1 MAVIKGKI
9 TDAKTGEPIY
19 NAHVI
24 FTDKKG
30 NPYSPLKG
38 TVTNFD
44 GTYSFD
50 TLYGYYLKVLM
61 LGYDELVKPIDLTKF
76 QSGGNYANVIDFQLQ
91 PNSYNL
97 PEVVIKGKRTTPT
110 PVPNWWNKNRGI
122 ALLAGMVVVGF
133 IIKHNE

>member
-1 MAVIKGKI
+1 MAAITGKI
-9 TDAKTGEPIY
+9 TDAKTGKPIY

-30 NPYSPLKG
+30 NPYSPLMG

-50 TLYGYYLKVLM
+50 NLGGYYLKVLM
-61 LGYDELVKPIDLTKF
+61 LGYDNLVKPIDLTKF
-76 QSGGNYANVIDFQLQ
+76 QSGGNYANVINFQLQ

-97 PEVVIKGKRTTPT
+97 PEVVIKGKRTATPG
-110 PVPNWWNKNRGI
+110 WWNKNRGI
-122 ALLAGMVVVGF
+122 AVLAGLVVVGF